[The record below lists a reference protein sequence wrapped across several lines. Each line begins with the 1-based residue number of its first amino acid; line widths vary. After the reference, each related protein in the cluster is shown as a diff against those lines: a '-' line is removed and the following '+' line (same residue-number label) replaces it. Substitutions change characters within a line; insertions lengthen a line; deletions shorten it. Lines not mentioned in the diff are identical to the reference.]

1 VPLVGRRPYES
12 LTWLQ
17 KLDQQ
22 TRAFEESIKKNNTGK
37 SSGDG
42 YCRFARQF
50 TVVGN
55 LAKCDVAADY
65 ASPCCASASGCAFRA
80 DPNFKVCSVDV

>member
-1 VPLVGRRPYES
+1 MV
-12 LTWLQ
+12 LQ

-42 YCRFARQF
+42 YCRLPGTSR
-50 TVVGN
+50 
-55 LAKCDVAADY
+55 
-65 ASPCCASASGCAFRA
+65 
-80 DPNFKVCSVDV
+80 